1 MAEESVSPWWLSA
14 VYKVGVPAGLAIYLT
29 YVLTGTIT
37 NSMSAI
43 QNNQVSFSEQL
54 RLHAVD
60 NSYIL
65 KETNQMRMILQQIC
79 ANTATTREDRN
90 GCFK

>member
-1 MAEESVSPWWLSA
+1 MNSEWWVNFISKIGIPSA
-14 VYKVGVPAGLAIYLT
+14 IAVYLT
-29 YVLTGTIT
+29 YNLTNTFTTSINTIKD
-37 NSMSAI
+37 
-43 QNNQVSFSEQL
+43 NQVVFSEQL

-65 KETNQMRMILQQIC
+65 KETNQMRVVLQQIC